1 MDPVT
6 KLTDDLIAALGEELK
21 RRLTKGNCEHCGR
34 SAASHQ
40 ELTVIR
46 QWIADNDT
54 ASARQMP
61 PLRSVVEK
69 LPFSDPDEKVRS
81 RTA

>member
-1 MDPVT
+1 MDSLS
-6 KLTDDLIAALGEELK
+6 KLTDELNAALGEELK

-46 QWIADNDT
+46 QWISDNDV
-54 ASARQMP
+54 ASARQVP
-61 PLRSVVEK
+61 PLRSVISNM
-69 LPFSDPDEKVRS
+69 PFSEPDEKVRS
-81 RTA
+81 KTA